1 MNVRVK
7 KSEEKPETKEIL
19 AEAIVRL
26 GESVKKLDQNGYN
39 RHAIVVLLQD
49 MTKLSRRD
57 ITTILDA
64 IPRLK
69 SWYLR

>member
-1 MNVRVK
+1 MSVRVK
-7 KSEEKPETKEIL
+7 KSEEQPETTEIL

-26 GESVKKLDQNGYN
+26 GESVKKLEQSGFNK
-39 RHAIVVLLQD
+39 RAIVVLLQD
-49 MTKLSRRD
+49 MTKIPRRD
-57 ITTILDA
+57 IAAILDA